1 MNFKLRCDL
10 DFSLPNVAESLFI
23 EIVKPQEKNIVTG
36 VIYRPP
42 NQNVDEFFTTTNELL
57 SKISKENKVCY
68 LMGDFNL
75 NLMNHQSHSVTGEFL
90 DALYSNMFFP
100 LITRPT
106 RITCHSATLIDNI
119 FVNQFFDRSR
129 SGLFFTDISDHLPIF
144 SIHFDT
150 SISASN
156 ETVFVRDVN
165 QVNTTKFLSHLERID
180 WSQYATP
187 DDPNNAYNSFFK
199 QYSTAYDSCF
209 PLKKT
214 KVSNYRLSKPW
225 LSKGLLKS
233 IRTKNKLYRQY
244 LTNQSSHYETRYKN
258 YKNKLIHSL
267 RIAKRIYYEKK
278 IDASKSNAKAT
289 WRVLNE
295 IIKTK
300 KKRLKSTPS
309 LKLTTKKLRIQ

>member
-1 MNFKLRCDL
+1 M
-10 DFSLPNVAESLFI
+10 SL
-23 EIVKPQEKNIVTG
+23 
-36 VIYRPP
+36 
-42 NQNVDEFFTTTNELL
+42 
-57 SKISKENKVCY
+57 
-68 LMGDFNL
+68 LMIHI
-75 NLMNHQSHSVTGEFL
+75 M
-90 DALYSNMFFP
+90 
-100 LITRPT
+100 LIT
-106 RITCHSATLIDNI
+106 A
-119 FVNQFFDRSR
+119 
-129 SGLFFTDISDHLPIF
+129 
-144 SIHFDT
+144 
-150 SISASN
+150 
-156 ETVFVRDVN
+156 
-165 QVNTTKFLSHLERID
+165 
-180 WSQYATP
+180 
-187 DDPNNAYNSFFK
+187 FFK

-233 IRTKNKLYRQY
+233 IRTKNKFYRQY

-258 YKNKLIHSL
+258 YKNKLNHSL
-267 RIAKRIYYEKK
+267 RFAKRIYYEKK